1 MAAHHGGWQPGG
13 VRGREPQSWI
23 TTLLSSIALA
33 VLLFLSTFLPQD
45 TSGVVAGGRVRWEE
59 AAPTPAR
66 AAKPPH
72 IVVVIVGA
80 SGAWVGLG
88 GGFIGRSRRDFF

>member
-13 VRGREPQSWI
+13 VRGREPQSWV

-45 TSGVVAGGRVRWEE
+45 TSGVVAGERARWEE
-59 AAPTPAR
+59 AAPTPTR

-72 IVVVIVGA
+72 IVVVIVGTCC
-80 SGAWVGLG
+80 AWIGWMVGG
-88 GGFIGRSRRDFF
+88 IGRSRRDFF